1 MYYIDFNHFFYFH
14 HQETFINSKKH
25 IHNHSSY
32 SGTTAYVAALE
43 STISPSNNNR
53 TQFHKVE
60 QSTISE
66 QQNTLNLSCFQ
77 ENDFT

>member
-1 MYYIDFNHFFYFH
+1 MYLAFNHFYYFH
-14 HQETFINSKKH
+14 HQETFINSKKAS

-32 SGTTAYVAALE
+32 SDTIAYVAALE

-66 QQNTLNLSCFQ
+66 QQSTLNLSCFQ